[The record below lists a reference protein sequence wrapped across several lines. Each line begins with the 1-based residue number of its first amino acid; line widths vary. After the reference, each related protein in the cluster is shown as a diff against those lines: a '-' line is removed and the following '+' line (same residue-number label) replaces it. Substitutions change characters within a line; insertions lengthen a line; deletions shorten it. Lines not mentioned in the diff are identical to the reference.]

1 MEITID
7 LDEVKAYI
15 ENPEFHRY
23 LLDTAPSFEAAAF
36 ILQTLLDA
44 VESAVN
50 QVDNWLNI
58 CYNKNI
64 FMKGD
69 N

>member
-7 LDEVKAYI
+7 LDEIKAYI

-50 QVDNWLNI
+50 QVDN
-58 CYNKNI
+58 
-64 FMKGD
+64 
-69 N
+69 